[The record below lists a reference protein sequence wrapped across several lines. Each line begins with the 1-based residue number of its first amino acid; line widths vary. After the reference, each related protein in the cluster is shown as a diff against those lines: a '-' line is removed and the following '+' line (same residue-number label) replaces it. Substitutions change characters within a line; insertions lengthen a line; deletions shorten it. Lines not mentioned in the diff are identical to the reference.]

1 MFNFAVSVTE
11 AKQLLKKLA
20 VSQELVIVF
29 SPRESAL
36 GTVDMTFFIVI
47 IDLMTFHVFFNFSH

>member
-1 MFNFAVSVTE
+1 MLNFAVSVTE

-20 VSQELVIVF
+20 VSQGLVIVF